1 MARGPKKHLKRI
13 NAPKNWMLDKLGGT
27 WAPRPSQGPH
37 KLRECLP
44 VALVLRNKLKY
55 ALNRAEVTKI
65 VMRRLVQVDG
75 KVRTDMCYPAG
86 FQDVIALDKTD
97 ERFRLLYDS
106 KGRFT
111 LHRISSEEAKYKLC
125 RVQRVAKAKKAT
137 AGHNP
142 FGVGQAGVVPYLV
155 THDGRTL
162 RFPDPIIKKN
172 DTIKLDLATS
182 KILDSVR
189 FHPGNLCM
197 VTRGANQGR
206 VGVMHAHEK
215 HPGSFDIIHLKDRR
229 GNSFATRSTN
239 VFVIGE
245 GNKPWISLPRG
256 KGVKLTVL
264 EQRDKEAKDAKK
276 GTKRSAE

>member
-1 MARGPKKHLKRI
+1 MARGPKKHLKRL
-13 NAPKNWMLDKLGGT
+13 NAPKNWMLDKLGGE

-37 KLRECLP
+37 KMRECLP
-44 VALVLRNKLKY
+44 ITLVLRNKLKY

-75 KVRTDMCYPAG
+75 KVRTDITYPAG
-86 FQDVIALDKTD
+86 FQDVITLDKTD
-97 ERFRLLYDS
+97 ERFRLLYDV

-111 LHRISSEEAKYKLC
+111 LHRIGDEEAKYKLC
-125 RVQRVAKAKKAT
+125 RVVRVAKGKKAT
-137 AGHNP
+137 AGRNP
-142 FGVGQAGVVPYLV
+142 LGVGQAGVVPYIV

-162 RFPDPIIKKN
+162 RFPDPLIKAN

-189 FHPGNLCM
+189 FEPGNLCM

-206 VGVMHAHEK
+206 VGVMTSHEK
-215 HPGSFDIIHLKDRR
+215 HPGSFDIIHMKDRR
-229 GNSFATRSTN
+229 GNSFATRAQN

-256 KGVKLTVL
+256 KGVKLTIL
-264 EQRDKEAKDAKK
+264 EQREKADKDGKK
-276 GTKRSAE
+276 SKKSD

>member
-1 MARGPKKHLKRI
+1 MARGPKKHLKRV
-13 NAPKNWMLDKLGGT
+13 NAPKNWMLSKLGGE

-44 VALVLRNKLKY
+44 ITLVLRNKLKY
-55 ALNRAEVTKI
+55 ALNRTEVTKI

-75 KVRTDMCYPAG
+75 KVRTDATYPAG
-86 FQDVIALDKTD
+86 FQDVITLDKTD

-111 LHRISSEEAKYKLC
+111 LHRISAEEAKYKLC
-125 RVQRVAKAKKAT
+125 KVLKVAKANKTT
-137 AGHNP
+137 AGRNP
-142 FGVGQAGVVPYLV
+142 LNVGQTAAVPYIV

-162 RFPDPIIKKN
+162 RFPDPVIKTN

-182 KILDSVR
+182 KILDSAR
-189 FHPGNLCM
+189 FDIGNLCM
-197 VTRGANQGR
+197 ITNGANQGR
-206 VGVMHAHEK
+206 VGVMTSHEK

-229 GNSFATRSTN
+229 GNAFATRSGN

-256 KGVKLTVL
+256 KGVKLTII
-264 EQRDKEAKDAKK
+264 EQREKAEKGEKK
-276 GTKRSAE
+276 SKKHD